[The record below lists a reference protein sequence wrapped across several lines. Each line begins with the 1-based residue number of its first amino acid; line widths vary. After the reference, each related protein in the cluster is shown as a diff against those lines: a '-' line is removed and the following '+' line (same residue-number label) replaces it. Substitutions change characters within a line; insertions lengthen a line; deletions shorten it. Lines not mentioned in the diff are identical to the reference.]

1 MRNFFATTLGQ
12 ILAIIAA
19 SSAAT
24 FPLFIA
30 LVYVPWGPPNPPW
43 PWQTAYRIVGLV
55 QTLQA
60 MPEGERASFLAV
72 KEHGMSARFVQ
83 TPPACS
89 SLTMDAHDLKAV
101 LKSEFPDISG
111 ISVCTSGAQGQHETV
126 QVLVPFGAQTLD
138 IRSDKAGRPPSR
150 MSFPVWGSLVFM
162 FVGMAVTC
170 TWAVRRIVRPLQHLS
185 EKAEVFGREVV
196 VTHIDEVGPLEMR
209 RVAKAF
215 NRMQERITRL
225 LENRTRMLA
234 AISHDLRT
242 PLTRMRLQLDLDE
255 TYAGREKLLRDIGL
269 MQAMITAVLDFLSSG
284 FDHEKREW
292 LDVEALLTTLC
303 DEYEEA
309 GAAIRYEGSES
320 LRLYCQPGALQRAL
334 VNLIENAIHY
344 GNHVTVR
351 ASRNRG
357 EIMIE
362 VIDDGPG
369 IPADRIRDVME
380 PFVRLDSSRAERPGS
395 VGLGL
400 SIVKEIVQ
408 AHGGTLVLA
417 NRNPTGLVAR
427 IQFGSPGLADD
438 LRDPASN

>member
-1 MRNFFATTLGQ
+1 MRKFFATTLGQ

-55 QTLQA
+55 ETLQA
-60 MPEGERASFLAV
+60 MPESERASFLAV

-83 TPPACS
+83 SPAACS
-89 SLTMDAHDLKAV
+89 SLTMDAHDLEAV
-101 LKSEFPDISG
+101 LNSEFPDIRD
-111 ISVCTSGAQGQHETV
+111 ISVCTAETRGLRETV
-126 QVLVPFGAQTLD
+126 QVLVPLGHQTLD
-138 IRSDKAGRPPSR
+138 IRADKAGRPPSR
-150 MSFPVWGSLVFM
+150 MSFPVWGSLMFM

-209 RVAKAF
+209 RVANAF

-242 PLTRMRLQLDLDE
+242 PLTRMRLQLDMDE
-255 TYAGREKLLRDIGL
+255 RYAGRGKLLRDIGL
-269 MQAMITAVLDFLSSG
+269 MQTMIAAVLDFLSSG

-292 LDVEALLTTLC
+292 LDLEALLTTLC

-320 LRLYCQPGALQRAL
+320 IRLYCQPSAIQRAL
-334 VNLIENAIHY
+334 TNLIENAIHY
-344 GNHVTVR
+344 GSHVIVR

-357 EIMIE
+357 AILIE
-362 VIDDGPG
+362 VVDDGPG
-369 IPADRIRDVME
+369 IPADRIQDVTE
-380 PFVRLDSSRAERPGS
+380 PFVRLDTSRAERPGS

-408 AHGGTLVLA
+408 AHGGTLVLV
-417 NRNPTGLVAR
+417 NRNPTGLIAR
-427 IQFGSPGLADD
+427 IELDAPAPADD
-438 LRDPASN
+438 KQ